1 MTTQPSTKT
10 QTTVLAGA
18 IVTIIT
24 AILTSVWGIELSEVV
39 TAAAA
44 TLVTGLIAYFVPA
57 KQGTYVYMAEDD
69 GYLPDEDIEVEY
81 VEDQDDDY
89 DEDLEDYD
97 NDLEDTGPVDVVEEA
112 K

>member
-1 MTTQPSTKT
+1 MNATPSTKT
-10 QTTVLAGA
+10 YFTIFASA

-24 AILTSVWGIELSEVV
+24 WILTSMWGIELPDAVG
-39 TAAAA
+39 AAA
-44 TLVTGLIAYFVPA
+44 VTVVAGLIAYFVPA
-57 KQGTYVYMAEDD
+57 KQGTYVHLAQDD
-69 GYLPDEDIEVEY
+69 GFLPDEDIEVEY

-97 NDLEDTGPVDVVEEA
+97 EDLEDTGPVDVVEEA